1 MFVSKEPVP
10 VCVDP
15 EGTPDEQKNI
25 IYIRPK
31 MDYGTK
37 QRVQGAI
44 MHAYAGMGQEALRA
58 APLDIAAANIALL
71 VHNVLSWRGPAFRD
85 KAGAEIPCDA
95 EHIEGLDD
103 DEPLVEAVLAEI
115 NRRNSQA
122 SAEKNGLSAPVSMNG
137 GGPSSRVSAKSR

>member
-10 VCVDP
+10 VCVAPP
-15 EGTPDEQKNI
+15 ETPEAERDI

-37 QRVQGAI
+37 QRVQYAI
-44 MHAYAGMGQEALRA
+44 MHAYAGMGVEGLRN

-71 VHNVLSWRGPAFRD
+71 VHNVLRWSGPAFD
-85 KAGAEIPCDA
+85 GVPCDA

-103 DEPLVEAVLAEI
+103 DEPLVQAVLAEI
-115 NRRNSQA
+115 NARNAQP

-137 GGPSSRVSAKSR
+137 GGPSSRASAKSR